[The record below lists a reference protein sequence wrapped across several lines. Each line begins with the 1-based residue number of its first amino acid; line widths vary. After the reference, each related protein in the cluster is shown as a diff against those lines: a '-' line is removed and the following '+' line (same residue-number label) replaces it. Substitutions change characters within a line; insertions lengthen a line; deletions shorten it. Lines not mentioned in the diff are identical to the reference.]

1 MYQKSIGNPYNNNEL
16 RNLSQRSLSVPHL
29 SQALPPIY
37 QENNSVNNL
46 PINVNNSD
54 RLSPDIFKLHILEQ
68 KLHRL
73 EQLRKTPRN
82 NRYSSY
88 NDINYLPSPPNYG
101 YQMPIN
107 FLFTPPSSSV
117 QLQYQRP
124 LNSPLLS
131 HYQRP
136 TVRDSIRIARNN
148 LGKIRGYNFL
158 YNNNNILNDSSVYDE
173 TEDDNKIRHELN
185 RYYDKKNK
193 LKKFSSIMS
202 RKIRKIGNEEA
213 NKELSKIQNNDESNV
228 SNVSSNDKE
237 NDLIFIEKDKIEK
250 IVDEKIKSIEQKQQE
265 DFENIKAAI
274 AKGGSQKLRAS
285 LENILN
291 GNDDIDLQ
299 QVEQE
304 DIPQLLK
311 EMPRLIDMKIQENEE
326 RKKIEKLKEE
336 ELINKIKNDLQ
347 IEFKPLFKEQKKKSK
362 LQPINQI
369 TQLTPLIIEPKN
381 KELLNIDSLV
391 KEKMHEQVIR
401 EMVLRENNQKN
412 DQFQNFLYQEQLLKE
427 QERKQMLLKDERIRQ
442 LEMREKL
449 LNIEHQKIKEELQR
463 KEEEAKKVEEE
474 KEEKTKKEKIQK
486 KISKRKTKKKG
497 RNNEEEESELE
508 KSKNI
513 KTKKKKKKKKI
524 DNKEVDDDFDIV
536 SETENNDDDN
546 KQKKRNRLKKAQEL
560 IENSEDEN
568 EVKSFKQNKKIKKLR
583 INIDNEID
591 ENKKIKSNSKKKS
604 KSKSKKKKK
613 ENFEEENNESFEKPN
628 KKRKKKKNYKNIL

>member
-1 MYQKSIGNPYNNNEL
+1 MYQGSMGNPYNTNEY

-29 SQALPPIY
+29 SQSLPPIY
-37 QENNSVNNL
+37 QENNSVNNP

-88 NDINYLPSPPNYG
+88 NDINYLPSPPSYG

-107 FLFTPPSSSV
+107 FLFTPPPSSV
-117 QLQYQRP
+117 QLQYQHP

-158 YNNNNILNDSSVYDE
+158 YNNNNISNDSSVYDE
-173 TEDDNKIRHELN
+173 KEEDNKIRHELN
-185 RYYDKKNK
+185 RYYNKKNK
-193 LKKFSSIMS
+193 LKKFNSIMS
-202 RKIRKIGNEEA
+202 RKIRKIGNEET
-213 NKELSKIQNNDESNV
+213 NKELAKIQNNDESNV

-237 NDLIFIEKDKIEK
+237 NEFIFIEKNKIEE

-274 AKGGSQKLRAS
+274 AKGGSQKLKAS

-299 QVEQE
+299 QVEQD

-326 RKKIEKLKEE
+326 RKRIEKLKEE

-347 IEFKPLFKEQKKKSK
+347 NEFKPLLKEQKKKSK

-412 DQFQNFLYQEQLLKE
+412 DQFQNFLYQEQLLRE
-427 QERKQMLLKDERIRQ
+427 QERQQMLMKDERIRQ

-463 KEEEAKKVEEE
+463 KEEEAKKVEEKE
-474 KEEKTKKEKIQK
+474 EEKTKKEKDQK
-486 KISKRKTKKKG
+486 KVSKRKTKKKG
-497 RNNEEEESELE
+497 RNNEEESELE

-524 DNKEVDDDFDIV
+524 EHKEADDDFDIG
-536 SETENNDDDN
+536 SEAENDDDDN
-546 KQKKRNRLKKAQEL
+546 KQIKRNRLKKAQEL

-583 INIDNEID
+583 INIDNESD
-591 ENKKIKSNSKKKS
+591 ETKKIKSNSKKKS
-604 KSKSKKKKK
+604 KSKSKSKSKKKK
-613 ENFEEENNESFEKPN
+613 EENIEEDNDESFEKPN
-628 KKRKKKKNYKNIL
+628 KKRKKKKKL